1 MSSGKQRRAE
11 IKKRRATREAKAADK
26 RPPKP
31 LPTGTAPVNE
41 ALLAPNNSYGAPQF
55 VYRGYYLDL
64 PFICQGCG
72 KEEVW
77 TATQQKWWY
86 EVAKGFAYSTAK
98 LCRACRG
105 EARARSDE
113 SRRLHLEGLAR
124 KKNKTV

>member
-1 MSSGKQRRAE
+1 MRSGKQRRVE
-11 IKKRRATREAKAADK
+11 IRKKRVARKAKAAEK

-31 LPTGTAPVNE
+31 LPAGTAPVNE

-64 PFICQGCG
+64 PFVCQGCG

-98 LCRACRG
+98 FCRACRR
-105 EARARSDE
+105 ETRNRSDE

-124 KKNKTV
+124 KKKKTE